1 MNKTQKELAL
11 EIVNEKQ
18 SDGHPEIL
26 PTVLVRTVK
35 TLIIL
40 IGVAKLFTNDKV
52 DEILNRLS
60 SALATFIDEAGV

>member
-1 MNKTQKELAL
+1 MNKTQKNLAL
-11 EIVNEKQ
+11 ELIVEKQ

-26 PTVLVRTVK
+26 PSVLVRTVQ

-52 DEILNRLS
+52 DEMLNRLS
-60 SALATFIDEAGV
+60 SALATFINEAGV

>member
-1 MNKTQKELAL
+1 MNKQQKNLAL
-11 EIVNEKQ
+11 EIVVEKQ

-26 PTVLVRTVK
+26 PTVLVRTVQ

-40 IGVAKLFTNDKV
+40 ISVAKIFTNDKV
-52 DEILNRLS
+52 DDMLNRLS

>member
-1 MNKTQKELAL
+1 MNKTQKNLAL
-11 EIVNEKQ
+11 ELIAEKQ

-26 PTVLVRTVK
+26 PAVLVRTVQ

-52 DEILNRLS
+52 DDMLDRLS
-60 SALATFIDEAGV
+60 RALATFIDEAGV